1 MARRVSPFWAI
12 VVSILVAMLFSVMP
26 VAEPLL
32 LWRPDWVLL
41 VVVFWVM
48 HAPSY
53 IGIWMA
59 LIIGLLL
66 DVLLATPLAFH
77 GTAIL
82 VAAYLATMTKR
93 WGGVL
98 SMRQSTLLILG
109 LVIAARAVQYVLHL
123 FTGLGGGLVYQL
135 PGIIASTLI
144 WPAIMLML
152 MKWSQRS

>member
-123 FTGLGGGLVYQL
+123 ITGLGGELVHQL
-135 PGIIASTLI
+135 PGIVASTLI
-144 WPAIMLML
+144 WPAVMLML
-152 MKWSQRS
+152 IKWSQRS